1 MVIYWDTD
9 TGSGWHNIAMIVEP
23 NNTQLARLLTGSR
36 IEGLRLAPGSR
47 LEATVLPPRAGTAP
61 GTITVRAG
69 GLEFSLRTD
78 LPLVPGTRV
87 QLEVM
92 EAGPRPLFSLRQTAL
107 DAPSN
112 PTTPGEARSAAGQ
125 TLAAVRSLLQQAL
138 PLQQSLPRALA
149 ALQTLAA
156 DPQLPAELKRPLER
170 LFEALP
176 RQQALTR
183 PQDLEQAL
191 RRLGLV
197 PPESGASNR
206 ANHASE
212 GDLKQGLLRL
222 IARAEQALARQGAD
236 RATTMPA
243 AAATRGGAEAAPAV
257 RPPLGRWPE
266 PQPPQAATGAQAS
279 RADNERGLI
288 ESLLQQAE
296 GALSRLRL
304 LQAGH
309 GLQRPGGSE
318 TPSPTQLRLE
328 LPYLQPDGSLG
339 VVALYIERE
348 APDGRDTREA
358 PEAVWRVRLA
368 LDLPRLGPV
377 QFDAWLQAARF
388 GCRILVEQEATR
400 ALFERHLVRL
410 RERLDAQGLEV
421 AGLQCQTGLIRE
433 PLCTD
438 DLPTLRFE
446 A

>member
-9 TGSGWHNIAMIVEP
+9 TGSGWHNIAMIVET

-61 GTITVRAG
+61 GSITVRAG

-78 LPLVPGTRV
+78 LPLAPGTRV
-87 QLEVM
+87 QLEVR
-92 EAGPRPLFSLRQTAL
+92 EGGARPLFLLRQTGL

-112 PTTPGEARSAAGQ
+112 PASPGVAGQ

-149 ALQTLAA
+149 ALQTLAD
-156 DPQLPAELKRPLER
+156 DPRLPAELKRPLER

-197 PPESGASNR
+197 PPESGASSR

-222 IARAEQALARQGAD
+222 IARAEQALARQGTD

-243 AAATRGGAEAAPAV
+243 AAAPRGGAEAAPAA

-266 PQPPQAATGAQAS
+266 PQPPQAATPAPVT

-309 GLQRPGGSE
+309 GLQRQGGSE

-348 APDGRDTREA
+348 APDGRDAREA

-388 GCRILVEQEATR
+388 GCRILVEQEATL
-400 ALFERHLVRL
+400 ALFERHLERL

-433 PLCTD
+433 PLSAD
-438 DLPTLRFE
+438 DLPPLRFE